1 MSSAP
6 PEEVEQE
13 QSFLSHLIELR
24 TRIVRAAVSVLIAL
38 LALSPFMKQIYDF
51 LAAPMLAAL
60 PQGSRMIATGIIT
73 PFLVPLKVTL
83 LAAFVLALPYVL
95 YQAWAFVAPG
105 LYRYEKR
112 LAFPI
117 VISSYVM
124 FLAGVAFCYFV
135 VFRFL
140 FPIIAGFAPTSI
152 SVSPDIEA
160 YFGFVL
166 TMFVAFGLTF
176 ETPVVI
182 VVLTRLG
189 IVSIE
194 KLKSVRPYFV
204 VVAFIIAAIV
214 TPPDVTSQ
222 IMLALPLIV
231 LYQLGLW
238 ASAALERFAPRRR
251 DESPRTA

>member
-1 MSSAP
+1 MSSTP
-6 PEEVEQE
+6 PEEAEQE

-51 LAAPMLAAL
+51 LAAPMLVAL
-60 PQGSRMIATGIIT
+60 PQGSKMIATGIIT

-105 LYRYEKR
+105 LYRHEKR

-140 FPIIAGFAPTSI
+140 FPIIASFAPTSI

-160 YFGFVL
+160 YF
-166 TMFVAFGLTF
+166 AFGLTF

-194 KLKSVRPYFV
+194 KLKSIRPYFV
-204 VVAFIIAAIV
+204 VVAFIIAAVV

-222 IMLALPLIV
+222 MMLALPLIV

>member
-6 PEEVEQE
+6 PEEAEQE

-60 PQGSRMIATGIIT
+60 PQGSKMIATGIIT

-194 KLKSVRPYFV
+194 RLKSVRPYFV

-222 IMLALPLIV
+222 MMLALPLIV
-231 LYQLGLW
+231 LYQLGLC
-238 ASAALERFAPRRR
+238 ASAALERFAPRAR

>member
-6 PEEVEQE
+6 PEEAEQE

-38 LALSPFMKQIYDF
+38 LALTPFMKQIYDL

-60 PQGSRMIATGIIT
+60 PQGSKMIATGIIT

-105 LYRYEKR
+105 LYRHEKR

-117 VISSYVM
+117 VISSYIM

-140 FPIIAGFAPTSI
+140 FPIIASFAPTSI
-152 SVSPDIEA
+152 SISPDIEA

-194 KLKSVRPYFV
+194 KLKSIRPYFV

-222 IMLALPLIV
+222 MMLALPLIV

-238 ASAALERFAPRRR
+238 ASAALERFAPRAR
-251 DESPRTA
+251 DETPRAA

>member
-6 PEEVEQE
+6 PEEAEQE

-105 LYRYEKR
+105 LYRHEKR

-140 FPIIAGFAPTSI
+140 FPIIASFAPTSI

-194 KLKSVRPYFV
+194 KLKSIRPYFV
-204 VVAFIIAAIV
+204 VVAFIIAAVV

-222 IMLALPLIV
+222 MMLALPLIV

>member
-1 MSSAP
+1 
-6 PEEVEQE
+6 
-13 QSFLSHLIELR
+13 
-24 TRIVRAAVSVLIAL
+24 
-38 LALSPFMKQIYDF
+38 
-51 LAAPMLAAL
+51 
-60 PQGSRMIATGIIT
+60 MIATGIIT

-204 VVAFIIAAIV
+204 VVAFIVAAIV
-214 TPPDVTSQ
+214 TPPDVTGNVSQ
-222 IMLALPLIV
+222 AMMLASSVFTL
-231 LYQLGLW
+231 
-238 ASAALERFAPRRR
+238 AL
-251 DESPRTA
+251 